1 MMEEEKQLDADTG
14 ATEAD
19 SSSDATPPTV
29 SMDADAIPVQ
39 DAIDPLVAEAAAAAA
54 AATAQ
59 GAQPEISAEAL
70 DALKTT
76 AEIAQAQLEELK
88 GQYTRLAAD
97 FENFRKRTQKEKQEL
112 EEQAKCSSIKELL
125 PVVDNF
131 ERARAHIKPQNDG
144 EMTIHKSY
152 QSVYKQLVEALK
164 RLGVAAM
171 RPEGEIFDP
180 NLHEAVMREQTDEHP
195 DGTVLEQL
203 MRGYMMGDRV
213 LRHAMV
219 KVATA
224 PDVVASDAPT
234 TSDSE
239 TPE

>member
-1 MMEEEKQLDADTG
+1 MIEDEKQLDADTS
-14 ATEAD
+14 ATDAASSAD
-19 SSSDATPPTV
+19 GTPPNVDINNT
-29 SMDADAIPVQ
+29 DTIPVQ
-39 DAIDPLVAEAAAAAA
+39 DAIDPLVAEAAAATEAA
-54 AATAQ
+54 QEASS
-59 GAQPEISAEAL
+59 EVSLEAL
-70 DALKTT
+70 EALKTT
-76 AEIAQAQLEELK
+76 AEIAQAQLEEFK
-88 GQYTRLAAD
+88 AQYTRLAAD
-97 FENFRKRTQKEKQEL
+97 FENFRKRTQKEKQDL
-112 EEQAKCSSIKELL
+112 EEQSKCNSIKELL

-131 ERARAHIKPQNDG
+131 ERARAHIKPQSDG

-195 DGTVLEQL
+195 DGTVLEEL
-203 MRGYMMGDRV
+203 MRGYVMGDRV

-224 PDVVASDAPT
+224 PDFVPSEASD
-234 TSDSE
+234 TSDSAS
-239 TPE
+239 PE

>member
-1 MMEEEKQLDADTG
+1 MIEDEKQLDADTS
-14 ATEAD
+14 ATDAASSAD
-19 SSSDATPPTV
+19 GTPPNAG
-29 SMDADAIPVQ
+29 MDADTIPVH
-39 DAIDPLVAEAAAAAA
+39 DAIDPLVAEAAAATEAA
-54 AATAQ
+54 QEASS
-59 GAQPEISAEAL
+59 EVSIEAL
-70 DALKTT
+70 EALKTT
-76 AEIAQAQLEELK
+76 AEIAQAQLEEFK
-88 GQYTRLAAD
+88 AQYTRLAAD
-97 FENFRKRTQKEKQEL
+97 FENFRKRTQKEKQDL
-112 EEQAKCSSIKELL
+112 EEQSKCNSIKELL

-131 ERARAHIKPQNDG
+131 ERARAHIKPQSDG

-195 DGTVLEQL
+195 DGTVLEEL
-203 MRGYMMGDRV
+203 MRGYVMGDRV

-224 PDVVASDAPT
+224 PDFVPSEAPD
-234 TSDSE
+234 TSSSE
-239 TPE
+239 SSE

>member
-1 MMEEEKQLDADTG
+1 MIEDEKQLDADTS
-14 ATEAD
+14 A
-19 SSSDATPPTV
+19 
-29 SMDADAIPVQ
+29 ADAASSADVAQPNAGMDTDTIPVQ
-39 DAIDPLVAEAAAAAA
+39 DAIDPLVAEAE
-54 AATAQ
+54 AATEAAQ
-59 GAQPEISAEAL
+59 EAQAEAPL
-70 DALKTT
+70 EALEALKTT
-76 AEIAQAQLEELK
+76 AEIAQAQLEEFK
-88 GQYTRLAAD
+88 AQYTRLAAD
-97 FENFRKRTQKEKQEL
+97 FENFRKRTQKEKQDL
-112 EEQAKCSSIKELL
+112 EEQSKCNSIKELL

-180 NLHEAVMREQTDEHP
+180 NLHEAVMREQTDEHA
-195 DGTVLEQL
+195 DGTVLEEL
-203 MRGYMMGDRV
+203 MRGYVMGDRV

-224 PDVVASDAPT
+224 PDFVPGEAPEVAN
-234 TSDSE
+234 SE
-239 TPE
+239 ISE

>member
-1 MMEEEKQLDADTG
+1 MIEDEKQLDADTS
-14 ATEAD
+14 ATDAASSAD
-19 SSSDATPPTV
+19 VTPPNPNT
-29 SMDADAIPVQ
+29 DADTIPVH

-54 AATAQ
+54 AAQEAQ
-59 GAQPEISAEAL
+59 AEVPMEAL
-70 DALKTT
+70 EALKTT
-76 AEIAQAQLEELK
+76 AEIAQAQLEEFK
-88 GQYTRLAAD
+88 AQYTRLAAD
-97 FENFRKRTQKEKQEL
+97 FENFRKRTQKEKLEL
-112 EEQAKCSSIKELL
+112 EEQSKCNSIKELL

-180 NLHEAVMREQTDEHP
+180 NLHEAVMREQTEEHP
-195 DGTVLEQL
+195 DGTVLEEL
-203 MRGYMMGDRV
+203 MRGYVMGDRV

-224 PDVVASDAPT
+224 PDFVPGETHEDASIEDA
-234 TSDSE
+234 E
-239 TPE
+239 